1 MGPEKRMRWGAPVSD
16 PEKATLVRYLTDHF
30 K

>member
-1 MGPEKRMRWGAPVSD
+1 MMRWGAPVSD
-16 PEKATLVRYLTDHF
+16 PEKATLVRYLAEHF